1 MTNTRVVLIDDH
13 PTVRAGLRSAIENER
28 GFSVVGESSG
38 ADASEIVARA
48 NPDLILLDLGLGDV
62 SGLDVLPKVHSAAP
76 RARIVILSMHVRA
89 DYLQRA
95 LTSGAAG
102 YLSKESSPE
111 LVVAALRTVANG
123 GAAFDDA
130 TVSILRERLE
140 REAPRSVGARSGSRY
155 AELTARE
162 QEVFRLLAEGHSTKE
177 AARLL
182 GLAHRT
188 VENYQTGIYQKLGL
202 GSSAELVRL
211 AIELGVV

>member
-1 MTNTRVVLIDDH
+1 M
-13 PTVRAGLRSAIENER
+13 RAGLRSTIENER

-38 ADASEIVARA
+38 TDASQIVARV

-62 SGLDVLPKVHSAAP
+62 SGLDVLPKVRSAAP

-95 LTSGAAG
+95 LTEGAAG

-123 GAAFDDA
+123 GAAFDEA
-130 TVSILRERLE
+130 TVSMLRERLE
-140 REAPRSVGARSGSRY
+140 REAPRAVGARSGSRY
-155 AELTARE
+155 GELTSRE

-188 VENYQTGIYQKLGL
+188 VENYQTSIYQKLGL